1 MELARQ
7 LCTFEQGKRFK
18 KVDIQDVPYFGWE
31 LEKFHDSLTL
41 PVPRAV
47 VAAAFKEPDVW
58 PAWSCAELELMWD
71 QIYSVLW
78 PDFLQQFDF
87 KTIAGCPMVLETWK
101 IYVKEKAFTI
111 NNCRYRAEM
120 RAEGILQ
127 LLETGLIRAEV
138 FKV

>member
-1 MELARQ
+1 
-7 LCTFEQGKRFK
+7 
-18 KVDIQDVPYFGWE
+18 
-31 LEKFHDSLTL
+31 
-41 PVPRAV
+41 
-47 VAAAFKEPDVW
+47 
-58 PAWSCAELELMWD
+58 
-71 QIYSVLW
+71 
-78 PDFLQQFDF
+78 
-87 KTIAGCPMVLETWK
+87 MVLETWK